1 MVPELR
7 IFLQILHQGAV
18 VFAYSAQVK
27 FPNAF
32 EKVRF
37 AIATR
42 RGSSQYKHR
51 N

>member
-7 IFLQILHQGAV
+7 IFCGFCAKGGV
-18 VFAYSAQVK
+18 VFAYLAQVK

-37 AIATR
+37 AVANR
-42 RGSSQYKHR
+42 RGSSQYKHET
-51 N
+51 